1 MSRIF
6 CGEESMCFYLP
17 SVNYGSLKCRCNF
30 KFEIELIS
38 RLILNL
44 TTSRSESCKDF
55 NSFLLLYLRITWC
68 VCFVTDVQCFLN
80 PYQTV
85 QIPCP
90 NNNGE
95 RRGYIWLV
103 VRTESV
109 VSRQHEVGRTQKTS
123 LLEED
128 FHSRVYLFSHAN
140 RFYSHTPA
148 STERGPTL
156 TQISVSRTHEPL
168 AFLMGSWSHPSSPA
182 SRNVPG
188 EALRDHSNNVCVGLR
203 DECRSYLQT
212 IELLVE

>member
-1 MSRIF
+1 MWP
-6 CGEESMCFYLP
+6 EWKL
-17 SVNYGSLKCRCNF
+17 
-30 KFEIELIS
+30 
-38 RLILNL
+38 
-44 TTSRSESCKDF
+44 
-55 NSFLLLYLRITWC
+55 SFLLLLLRITWC

-109 VSRQHEVGRTQKTS
+109 VSRQHEVGRTLKIS

-128 FHSRVYLFSHAN
+128 FHSHVYLFLHAN
-140 RFYSHTPA
+140 RFYSHTPV

-156 TQISVSRTHEPL
+156 TQISVSRTHEPPWRFSWAL
-168 AFLMGSWSHPSSPA
+168 GATPRLLPHATFLEK
-182 SRNVPG
+182 R
-188 EALRDHSNNVCVGLR
+188 CVTTQIT
-203 DECRSYLQT
+203 S
-212 IELLVE
+212 V